1 LFVADQGDCSE
12 ILYSGGVNAV
22 KIYVFFCSLLL
33 ALQTCF
39 GAEPVGE
46 FVELHS
52 CDLFTGGC
60 TASSESTLL
69 GRQLFRVW
77 SISEGTWNNQNL
89 AGLKIALLELGSVN
103 LAEKGASADTAE
115 IFVPK
120 GLAPAQKKA
129 LISWVSCQGIMPV
142 STQVL
147 EAEITYQRS
156 GSAANVTVGD
166 SISLSTMAIAKCS
179 SGACG
184 QALWYEP
191 QVKYSSFEVV
201 ASRSSEIR
209 DSAMKFLWRDHDRPN
224 VFLASFGPNASAIQ
238 LAESTCH

>member
-1 LFVADQGDCSE
+1 M
-12 ILYSGGVNAV
+12 

-33 ALQTCF
+33 ALRACF

-69 GRQLFRVW
+69 GRQLFRLW

-89 AGLKIALLELGSVN
+89 AGLKIAVLELGSVN
-103 LAEKGASADTAE
+103 LAEKGALADRAE

-120 GLAPAQKKA
+120 GLALAQKEA
-129 LISWVSCQGIMPV
+129 LLSCVSCQAIMPV
-142 STQVL
+142 STQFL
-147 EAEITYQRS
+147 EAQITYQRS
-156 GSAANVTVGD
+156 GCAANVTIGD
-166 SISLSTMAIAKCS
+166 SISLSTVAIAKCN

-191 QVKYSSFEVV
+191 QAKNSSFEVV
-201 ASRSSEIR
+201 ASRNSEILNP
-209 DSAMKFLWRDHDRPN
+209 AIKFLWRDHDRPN
-224 VFLASFGPNASAIQ
+224 VFLASFGPNASPIQ